1 MSIRVLSNEEVYT
14 EVAHDL
20 TVALEI
26 VSKHAQVRVTTE
38 PLTKELKSAA
48 VQIVKAISACYEK
61 AATSRDQFTGKV
73 YVSSPGI
80 VQYAAARKAK

>member
-20 TVALEI
+20 SRALEI
-26 VSKHAQVRVTTE
+26 VSKHAQVKVTNE
-38 PLTKELKSAA
+38 PITKELQEAA
-48 VQIVKAISACYEK
+48 TRIVKAISACYEK

-73 YVSSPGI
+73 YASSAGI
-80 VQYAAARKAK
+80 VQYTTSRNA